1 MGILGF
7 AEYLNDRYAGQGD
20 YSGGLGDNS
29 FGKPISAEKTRIL
42 KDKLI
47 LAYDKVHA
55 GITSLPMYQEL
66 NSELSFDSN
75 WKSFQNIINNLAA
88 NVELLTLKEGF
99 SLSTRL
105 LEELNKLR
113 NSLVTKGVERS
124 KMLKMDEG
132 IKHIQDYIWKESKRI
147 LNLHDLKGVFVDAP
161 ELKGIVDTV
170 VPTWDYGPGKN
181 PTNGLL
187 NKKPKRETPG
197 KLMKR
202 LLEENENAKKGK

>member
-7 AEYLNDRYAGQGD
+7 AEYLNDRYEGLGSYAA
-20 YSGGLGDNS
+20 GLGDNS

-47 LAYDKVHA
+47 LTYDKVHA
-55 GITSLPMYQEL
+55 GVTQLPMYQEL
-66 NSELSFDSN
+66 NAELGFDPN
-75 WKSFQNIINNLAA
+75 WKSFQNLINNLAA
-88 NVELLTLKEGF
+88 NVEFMTLKEGF

-105 LEELNKLR
+105 IEELNKLR
-113 NSLVTKGVERS
+113 NNLVIKGVERS
-124 KMLKMDEG
+124 KMLKMDEA

-147 LNLHDLKGVFVDAP
+147 LNLHDLKGIFIDAP

-181 PTNGLL
+181 PTSGLL
-187 NKKPKRETPG
+187 HKKPKRETAG
-197 KLMKR
+197 KMMKR
-202 LLEENENAKKGK
+202 LMEENENEKKGK

>member
-7 AEYLNDRYAGQGD
+7 AEYLNAKYAGQGD
-20 YSGGLGDNS
+20 YSAGLGDNS

-47 LAYDKVHA
+47 LAYDKVHTD
-55 GITSLPMYQEL
+55 ITTLPMYQEL
-66 NSELSFDSN
+66 NSELSFDPY

-88 NVELLTLKEGF
+88 NIEFMTLKEGF
-99 SLSTRL
+99 TLSTRL
-105 LEELNKLR
+105 LGELNKLR
-113 NSLVTKGVERS
+113 NNLVTKGVERS

-147 LNLHDLKGVFVDAP
+147 LNLHDLKGMFIDTP

-181 PTNGLL
+181 PTSGLL
-187 NKKPKRETPG
+187 HKKPKREHAG
-197 KLMKR
+197 KMMKR
-202 LLEENENAKKGK
+202 LMEENENEKKGK